1 MPWIWWTRC
10 RHYLVALRPWS
21 FSASLTPV
29 LMGCVLAYKTT
40 EAFSLVTLLATLLTV
55 VSVHAAGNL
64 VNTYCD
70 FMRGIDSKRRSD
82 DRTLVDHILT
92 PEEVVN
98 LGMTTTCETQL
109 RLVVIAILFFRSCI
123 LYNWLHWF
131 CCGCV
136 RESGQ
141 NGIVSSGL
149 LRRHFLFIYLY
160 GWYRSQIHS
169 LRRRPH
175 YAYIRTG
182 VCSLLIHRTDG

>member
-1 MPWIWWTRC
+1 MSKIWWTRFH
-10 RHYLVALRPWS
+10 HYLEALRPWS

-29 LMGCVLAYKTT
+29 LMGAVLAYKTA

-98 LGMTTTCETQL
+98 LGKATSSQRE
-109 RLVVIAILFFRSCI
+109 VV
-123 LYNWLHWF
+123 
-131 CCGCV
+131 
-136 RESGQ
+136 
-141 NGIVSSGL
+141 
-149 LRRHFLFIYLY
+149 FI
-160 GWYRSQIHS
+160 
-169 LRRRPH
+169 
-175 YAYIRTG
+175 T
-182 VCSLLIHRTDG
+182 